1 MSDDAPTQEQMS
13 SAIWRICN
21 IYSIKDRHGKKI
33 PFRPTVQ
40 QKAILRA
47 VYIERK
53 KKLFIPKARQL
64 GISTLVAIMILDAI
78 LFGSGVQCSICDF
91 VSGNAKKKLEGK
103 IVYAFEQLPPEWRMG
118 WEVVTHNKQSGEFRL
133 KKTGA
138 DVSDESVVFAGDQPR
153 GDTYQILHL
162 SELGETQVKAPERAR
177 EIFEGALPTAE
188 ASLIIIET
196 TWHGGRVGVL
206 YSLVLDAMETPD
218 HKKDKERDYFVM
230 FFPWYQEALYT
241 NAGDVSQVT
250 TQTREYFDSLASI
263 LPGAEFT
270 PGQML
275 WYQKQKD
282 RLGHRIY
289 SLYPSR
295 LEEIFLSP
303 VDGAIYA
310 KEIDEARVS
319 GRVGMFK
326 HDPAK
331 PVDTLWDFGSPQNT
345 ICLYFQQDGA
355 HFNFIDA
362 DVIETKTASGVE
374 INGYDI
380 TFPARMQMMMAKP
393 YRYGTH
399 YIPHDGGSRDL
410 RQRTTWQAD
419 MASNG
424 LQGKITVIPRTDDRW
439 LGINKIKAEFPTF
452 RFDAVMMKPW
462 LDGAAMYRLRPDPS
476 DPKKF
481 LSDPIHDFASHL
493 CLDGDTIIATD
504 RGEVAIKDMATN
516 DKVILGDVKAD
527 VEWVGPTTF
536 QEVIEMS
543 FDDGSKLITSP
554 SHYLFTTKGI
564 ARSDSMRIGGE
575 VWTPHHPQF
584 NYLTHSPLATRAA
597 FVELSTEQGTG
608 YGSNGTCI
616 AANKAENKGFSI
628 ESFMSYATRL
638 ASTARQKCSQLVT
651 GMISRLRTGTSGQN
665 VKAEK
670 LNQSIHALNL
680 TEESS
685 IANRLDTTAISNQ
698 TPACTAPYGSL
709 KTALSRKEWT
719 FTTRTKT
726 RKITTS
732 QTSPFSVGRITPSC
746 IARLIHGSLGVDA
759 LRICEAKACEKRLPL
774 GMPRQ
779 QELSRIGD
787 WQQNQWPSVHWW
799 NANARSAKRHTNP
812 YSQQEANFAPPNAGL
827 AQEKDGRMR
836 QRRDNVNVAL
846 ASSPY
851 QSEKSK
857 FIAIQSAKESM
868 QRGLRQNASGK
879 RIVSINRLPP
889 RQLYDMTVKDH
900 HAYVANGVL
909 VSNCDP
915 LRVLGEGLLKNY
927 ISASSIMDTNIVLDP
942 LILSKATAEAAK
954 PDTGEILEHQNRCGF
969 KCDPAGWM
977 QKWET
982 PAIGSRYLVVIHKNA
997 VQVWRAARDTSEPQD
1012 RATMAASIKVDGR
1025 QDSDVLIDRAC
1036 QLAKFYGDCL
1046 VIPTIND
1053 SDRIVRDILDRE
1065 CSIFKRRV
1073 KDSSR
1078 PIGRSLPPPKMGYD
1092 LDAQTRES
1100 NISILTR
1107 AFREEKIVIH
1117 DTQWL
1122 MQAGTFILRDDGSK
1136 VAQEGYS
1143 DAQIMAS
1150 SIAVSLLDM
1159 ASEYGHCS
1167 SQGNSLIRMG

>member
-1 MSDDAPTQEQMS
+1 MSNNAPTQEQMS

-21 IYSIKDRHGKKI
+21 IYSIKDRHGKKV
-33 PFRPTVQ
+33 PFHPTVQ

-103 IVYAFEQLPPEWRMG
+103 IVYAFEQMPPEWRMG

-241 NAGDVSQVT
+241 NAGDISQVT
-250 TQTREYFDSLASI
+250 VQTREYFASLASI
-263 LPGAEFT
+263 IPGVEFS

-326 HDPAK
+326 HDPTK
-331 PVDTLWDFGSPQNT
+331 TVDTLWDFGSPQNT
-345 ICLYFQQDGA
+345 ICLYFQQDGS

-362 DVIETKTASGVE
+362 DVIETKTSSGVE

-424 LQGKITVIPRTDDRW
+424 LQGKITVIPRTDDKW

-462 LDGAAMYRLRPDPS
+462 LDGLAMYRLRPDPS

-481 LSDPIHDFASHL
+481 LSEPIHDFASHL
-493 CLDGDTIIATD
+493 A
-504 RGEVAIKDMATN
+504 
-516 DKVILGDVKAD
+516 
-527 VEWVGPTTF
+527 
-536 QEVIEMS
+536 
-543 FDDGSKLITSP
+543 
-554 SHYLFTTKGI
+554 
-564 ARSDSMRIGGE
+564 
-575 VWTPHHPQF
+575 
-584 NYLTHSPLATRAA
+584 
-597 FVELSTEQGTG
+597 
-608 YGSNGTCI
+608 
-616 AANKAENKGFSI
+616 
-628 ESFMSYATRL
+628 
-638 ASTARQKCSQLVT
+638 
-651 GMISRLRTGTSGQN
+651 
-665 VKAEK
+665 
-670 LNQSIHALNL
+670 
-680 TEESS
+680 
-685 IANRLDTTAISNQ
+685 
-698 TPACTAPYGSL
+698 
-709 KTALSRKEWT
+709 
-719 FTTRTKT
+719 
-726 RKITTS
+726 
-732 QTSPFSVGRITPSC
+732 
-746 IARLIHGSLGVDA
+746 
-759 LRICEAKACEKRLPL
+759 
-774 GMPRQ
+774 
-779 QELSRIGD
+779 
-787 WQQNQWPSVHWW
+787 
-799 NANARSAKRHTNP
+799 
-812 YSQQEANFAPPNAGL
+812 
-827 AQEKDGRMR
+827 
-836 QRRDNVNVAL
+836 
-846 ASSPY
+846 
-851 QSEKSK
+851 
-857 FIAIQSAKESM
+857 
-868 QRGLRQNASGK
+868 
-879 RIVSINRLPP
+879 
-889 RQLYDMTVKDH
+889 
-900 HAYVANGVL
+900 
-909 VSNCDP
+909 DP
-915 LRVLGEGLLKNY
+915 LRVLGEGLLKSY

-954 PDTGEILEHQNRCGF
+954 PDTGEILEHQKRWGF
-969 KCDPAGWM
+969 KSDPAGWM

-997 VQVWRAARDTSEPQD
+997 VQVWRAARDTNEPQA

-1046 VIPTIND
+1046 VVPTIND
-1053 SDRIVRDILDRE
+1053 RDSIVRDILDRE

-1073 KDSSR
+1073 KDAAR

-1092 LDAQTRES
+1092 LDTQTRES

-1122 MQAGTFILRDDGSK
+1122 MQAGTFILQADGSK

-1143 DAQIMAS
+1143 DSQIIAS

-1159 ASEYGHCS
+1159 ASEYGHS
-1167 SQGNSLIRMG
+1167 GGAGNNLIRMG